1 MRSRTNPLTM
11 GRNSVFL
18 IVADTRTAKVNGSCT
33 GLPEPK
39 RERWQPLRGG
49 LLNIYRYDFV
59 EFRYEDGRLLLR
71 GNNGTGKSRVLAL
84 QLPFLLDGEIIPQRV
99 EPDGDMAKR
108 MDWNLLLG
116 KYDDRLGY
124 TWIEFG
130 RKSIE
135 GVVEYTTLGCGLR
148 AVAGRGIAARWFFVT
163 DQRVGRDLFLQAD
176 AGQPLSR
183 QKLEAALGGGGKVY
197 DKPDEYRRAVDSVL
211 FKLGDRYDALLNLLI
226 QLRQPQLSR
235 KLDEQ
240 KLSNAL
246 SQALAPLSEHVL
258 GDVAEAFRSLES
270 DRDEVNNFVAARD
283 SADLFLKDYRRY
295 TQIAARRRAKDLRE
309 KHSAYAATMGRL
321 RAAETALEG
330 ANTELAKI
338 EKSIETLILDEERA
352 EAMRQALQDSP
363 QMKDARDLASARQN
377 AEATQLEAESA
388 GKEHY
393 QAAID
398 FQEQEV
404 QLALETQKLTA
415 AWQNVERACE
425 TATAQSARAD
435 FENKHRETIERLGL
449 PDIATE
455 HLAAA
460 EKFLR
465 TLTSGRL
472 KAARHVAKLNDLV
485 TAAQQDHKAAK
496 QRLDDLESQFT
507 DATERQRG
515 ANSWVE
521 REIETLLGA
530 YAMWSENVAEVRPAS
545 PSDFEGAFEDWRES
559 LQDESPVVAAVRRAG
574 IETHQKLATD
584 RADCVQRRNVAK
596 QQVDSIRFEL
606 DRLRT
611 GYHEPPPPPHT
622 RDLASRTIRPGA
634 PLWALCDFAAGIPAS
649 NRPNI
654 EAALEAAGLLDAW
667 VTPNG
672 RLLDRWGHDT
682 LIVAEALNR
691 APAGPHLGDV
701 LTPAADRDGS
711 QARLVSDEVVVAI
724 LRAVGFGK
732 NAGDVWV
739 DADGSWQVGPL
750 HGAWSKAEPQHIGH
764 GAREADRRGRISE
777 LEIKVLAACDAM
789 DQISKEIDMLD
800 ARSAVAAGEIEA
812 APTDDKIRHALA
824 AMSAARQFVEDT
836 RVHLKAAEGRV
847 TACREA
853 LTAAINTRDRDAE
866 EFGLLRSVNKL
877 DELVDAV
884 HDYGETIAALFPA
897 IQVYVDRR
905 AYTASAESRRQEA
918 SRTRDVRARKMNEAH
933 GRSEAAR
940 VRFETLESSVG
951 AGVKEVQE
959 KLYAAQ
965 AQLAAVRADREQ
977 EDKKKQDALVK
988 QGVESNKISEAK
1000 VALGEAEAR
1009 RSTAM
1014 TGLIAL
1020 VMTRV
1025 LGDAHSDFSTVERG
1039 EWPVTRAVDLARKI
1053 EATLSEIESD
1063 DAAWS
1068 RNQRDILSHFETL
1081 QTALRSHG
1089 YMPEATIVD
1098 ELFVVTVPFQSRS
1111 CTMTELRDA
1120 VLDEIVERQTILDA
1134 RERDVLEKHLIK
1146 DVAEHLHNLL
1156 HNALKWVDEMNKEIH
1171 SRPMST
1177 GMTLRFKWEPL
1188 GDGPQA
1194 FTEARNLL
1202 LRARGTWAPDERLAV
1217 GQFLHQQIKAVRA
1230 ENDTGTW
1237 QEHLALA
1244 LDYRRWHQFAVERK
1258 QDGVW
1263 KRLTKRTHGTG
1274 SGGEK
1279 AIALTLPQFAA
1290 AAAHY
1295 STADPRA
1302 PRLILLDEAFVG
1314 VDSDMRSKC
1323 MDLLTAFDL
1332 DFVMTSEREWA
1343 CYPTVPAVAIYQLSA
1358 RAGVDAVGV
1367 TRWVWN
1373 GKQRVRDDSPMCDP
1387 FRNTSDTAVLV
1398 SS

>member
-1 MRSRTNPLTM
+1 M
-11 GRNSVFL
+11 
-18 IVADTRTAKVNGSCT
+18 
-33 GLPEPK
+33 
-39 RERWQPLRGG
+39 RGG

-99 EPDGDMAKR
+99 EPDGDVAKR

-130 RKSIE
+130 RKSLE

-163 DQRVGRDLFLQAD
+163 NQRVGVDLFLQAD

-183 QKLEAALGGGGKVY
+183 QKLEAAVGSGGRVY

-246 SQALAPLSEHVL
+246 SQALAPLSERVL

-270 DRDEVNNFVAARD
+270 DRDELNNFVAARD
-283 SADLFLKDYRRY
+283 AADLFLKDYRRY
-295 TQIAARRRAKDLRE
+295 TQIAARRRARDLRE

-321 RAAETALEG
+321 RAAETALEA

-338 EKSIETLILDEERA
+338 EESIAKLVLDEERA
-352 EAMRQALQDSP
+352 EAVRQALQDSP

-377 AEATQLEAESA
+377 AENTQVEAESA
-388 GKEHY
+388 RKEHD

-404 QLALETQKLTA
+404 QLALETQKLA
-415 AWQNVERACE
+415 VAWHNVERACE
-425 TATAQSARAD
+425 TAAAQAARAD
-435 FENKHRETIERLGL
+435 FETKHRETIERLGL
-449 PDIATE
+449 PDIAIE
-455 HLAAA
+455 HLGPA
-460 EKFLR
+460 ERSLR

-472 KAARHVAKLNDLV
+472 KAARHVAKLNDFV
-485 TAAQQDHKAAK
+485 ASAQQDHKAAK

-507 DATERQRG
+507 DATERQRE
-515 ANSWVE
+515 ANSGVE
-521 REIETLLGA
+521 REIQTLLGA
-530 YAMWSENVAEVRPAS
+530 YIAWSQNLVEVRPAS
-545 PSDFEGAFEDWRES
+545 PSDFEQAFEDWRES
-559 LQDESPVVAAVRRAG
+559 LQDESPVVAAVRRAET
-574 IETHQKLATD
+574 ETHQKLAAE

-596 QQVDSIRFEL
+596 QQVDSIAFEL

-622 RDLASRTIRPGA
+622 RDLSRATRPGA
-634 PLWALCDFAAGIPAS
+634 PLWALCDFAVGIPAS

-667 VTPNG
+667 VTPDG
-672 RLLDRWGHDT
+672 RLLDKWGHDT
-682 LIVAEALNR
+682 LIVAEAPNQ
-691 APAGPHLGDV
+691 APTGRQLGDV
-701 LTPAADRDGS
+701 LTPAVDRDGS
-711 QARLVSDEVVVAI
+711 QARLVSDEVVAAI
-724 LRAVGFGK
+724 LGAVGFGK
-732 NAGDVWV
+732 DAGDVWV
-739 DADGSWQVGPL
+739 DVDGSWQVGPL
-750 HGAWSKAEPQHIGH
+750 HGAWSKTEPQHIGH
-764 GAREADRRGRISE
+764 GAREADRRRRISE
-777 LEIKVLAACDAM
+777 LEIKVLAAREVL
-789 DQISKEIDMLD
+789 DQIGKEIDTLD
-800 ARSAVAAGEIEA
+800 ARSALAASEVAA

-824 AMSAARQFVEDT
+824 VMSASRQFVEDT
-836 RVHLKAAEGRV
+836 RVHLKAAEARV

-866 EFGLLRSVNKL
+866 EFGLLGWVSKL

-884 HDYGETIAALFPA
+884 HGYGETIASLFPA
-897 IQVYVDRR
+897 IQAYIDRR
-905 AYTASAESRRQEA
+905 AYAAGAESRRQEA
-918 SRTRDVRARKMNEAH
+918 SRTHDARARKMNEAH
-933 GRSEAAR
+933 GKSEGAR

-959 KLYAAQ
+959 KLSAAQ
-965 AQLAAVRADREQ
+965 AQLASVRAVREQ
-977 EDKKKQDALVK
+977 EDKKNQDALVK

-1000 VALGEAEAR
+1000 IALGEAEAR
-1009 RSTAM
+1009 RSTAV

-1081 QTALRSHG
+1081 QTVLRSHG
-1089 YMPEATIVD
+1089 YMPEATIID

-1120 VLDEIVERQTILDA
+1120 VLDEIAERQTILDA

-1258 QDGVW
+1258 QEGVW

-1398 SS
+1398 QL